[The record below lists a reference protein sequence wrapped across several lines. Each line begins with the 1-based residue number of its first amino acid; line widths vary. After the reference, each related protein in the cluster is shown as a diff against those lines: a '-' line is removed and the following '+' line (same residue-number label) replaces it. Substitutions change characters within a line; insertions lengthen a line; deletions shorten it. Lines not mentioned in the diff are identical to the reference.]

1 MVAKNCCGYAGKI
14 LRVDL
19 SKNKIWAE
27 STEKYAKRFIGGRG
41 INQWILFNETSP
53 SIDWLDPENI
63 IIYGVGALVGTMM
76 PCASR
81 LSIDTKNVFNN
92 GVGSA
97 NVGGC
102 FPTEL
107 KLAGFDHIVI
117 KGKSKKPVFLWVHD
131 GQAELKDATPIWG
144 KTTWE
149 TEEIIRNDL
158 GDKKIKISSIGPA
171 GENLVRASA
180 IINDRCHAAGGSGVG
195 AVLGSKKLKAI
206 AARGVDR
213 PKIANLEKFEELKQK
228 IISKINSDPNL
239 HELRRWGFY
248 GISSQSEAYRPIEW
262 GYRPVKNG
270 QDDYWD
276 PKKVEKTGGSNF
288 KKFVKGTISCS
299 SCPLSCIPIIEITE
313 GHYKTRGEGF
323 WNNHHNSFCTQIDN
337 DNLEAA
343 IYAAHLSNQLG
354 LDTDNVAKVIAWAF
368 ECYEKGLIKKEDTGG
383 LELKWGN
390 VGAMIELLTKIAYRK
405 GIGQL
410 LADGAKRASEKL
422 GGGSEHFAICIKGQ
436 DSLDG
441 VRISKG
447 WGFGI
452 VTSTCA
458 GRHLRGAAT
467 SEPVTSY
474 DGVPERVFSR
484 ECYKAVID
492 SIGICA
498 YALNQSIE
506 DYSAVLSSVTGLD
519 YSPTKLLKIGRQVQN
534 IEKAFNT
541 LHAGFTRKDDYPP
554 ERYYSE
560 PVKSGPHAGEKI
572 DHDEWERMLDKY
584 YALHGWDRKTSWQT
598 KECLYELDLPEVAE
612 KLEKAKKI
620 KLLSKEE
627 KSLHEK
633 FKEKIFSIP
642 YRWY

>member
-1 MVAKNCCGYAGKI
+1 MVIEDSYGYAGKI

-19 SKNKIWAE
+19 SKNKIWTQP
-27 STEKYAKRFIGGRG
+27 TEKYAKRFIGGRG

-53 SIDWLDPENI
+53 CSDWLDQRNI
-63 IIYGVGALVGTMM
+63 IIYGVGALVGTTM

-81 LSIDTKNVFNN
+81 LSVDTQNVFNN

-97 NVGGC
+97 NVGGD

-117 KGKSKKPVFLWVHD
+117 TGKSKTPVFLWVHN
-131 GQAELKDATPIWG
+131 GQAELKDASPLWG

-149 TEEIIRNDL
+149 TEEIIKKDL

-171 GENLVRASA
+171 GENLVRVSA

-195 AVLGSKKLKAI
+195 AVLGSKKIKAI
-206 AARGVDR
+206 AARGENQ
-213 PKIANLEKFEELKQK
+213 PKIANQEKFDIIKQK
-228 IISKINSDPNL
+228 IISKINSDSNL
-239 HELRRWGFY
+239 QALRRWGFY
-248 GISSQSEAYRPIEW
+248 GISSQSKEYRPIEW
-262 GYRPVKNG
+262 GYRPVRNG
-270 QDDYWD
+270 QDDYWND
-276 PKKVEKTGGSNF
+276 QKVEKTGGDNF
-288 KKFVKGTISCS
+288 KKFVKGTISCAG
-299 SCPLSCIPIIEITE
+299 CPLSCIPIIEIKE
-313 GHYKTRGEGF
+313 GRYKTKGEGF

-343 IYAAHLSNQLG
+343 IYATHLSNQLG
-354 LDTDNVAKVIAWAF
+354 LDTDNAAKVIAWSF
-368 ECYEKGLIKKEDTGG
+368 ECYEKGILKKEDTGG

-390 VGAMIELLTKIAYRK
+390 VEAMIELLIKIAYRK
-405 GIGQL
+405 EIGQL
-410 LADGAKRASEKL
+410 LAEGAKRASEKL
-422 GGGSEHFAICIKGQ
+422 GEGSEYFAICIKGQ

-467 SEPVTSY
+467 SEPVNSY
-474 DGVPERVFSR
+474 KGVPERVFSR

-492 SIGICA
+492 SLGICA
-498 YALNQSIE
+498 YAPNQSIE
-506 DYSAVLSSVTGLD
+506 DYSLALSSVTGVD
-519 YSPTKLLKIGRQVQN
+519 YSSTKLLKIGQQIQN
-534 IEKAFNT
+534 VEKAFNT
-541 LHAGFTRKDDYPP
+541 LYAGFTRKDDYPP
-554 ERYYSE
+554 VRYYTE

-572 DHDEWERMLDKY
+572 DHEEWEKMLDKY
-584 YALHGWDRKTSWQT
+584 YTLHGWDRKTSWQT
-598 KECLYELDLPEVAE
+598 KECLYELNLPEVAE
-612 KLEKAKKI
+612 KLEKANKL
-620 KLLSKEE
+620 KLLSEKE
-627 KSLHEK
+627 KLLHEK
-633 FKEKIFSIP
+633 LKEKFFPVP